1 MRETTLESQFRQSMQ
16 YQLDSLKLAGMGFE
30 NVVSA
35 NVYLKDL
42 ADMPR
47 MTELFREY
55 FPNNQP
61 VRTTVQGC

>member
-1 MRETTLESQFRQSMQ
+1 
-16 YQLDSLKLAGMGFE
+16 MGFE

-61 VRTTVQGC
+61 VRTTVQVVEDGPRAKALEEVALIAVR